1 MSIDDWGKFEL
12 WIFGNCSR
20 GLPSKMLEVLG
31 MEVLNRT
38 KFYMDIT
45 ENRDN
50 VYKVLINIS
59 SSLLDRERSLL
70 LFAFQNS

>member
-1 MSIDDWGKFEL
+1 
-12 WIFGNCSR
+12 
-20 GLPSKMLEVLG
+20 MLEVLG

-38 KFYMDIT
+38 KFYMDIK

-59 SSLLDRERSLL
+59 SSLLDRERRLRDSLS
-70 LFAFQNS
+70 QNS